1 VATVVTR
8 VVVLS
13 TRFRLTSYLVECLAL
28 DGQLAGVI
36 YEERFR
42 TKGDTWRYL
51 RRTARRE
58 GFWHTLDALAY
69 EVWNRIARR
78 SEFARRAHQILPLAT
93 ADAMVAGTAPV
104 YTVADHNAP
113 DTLALIRSLEPDLL
127 VVHACGILKP
137 ATYGLA
143 RLAAINIHCGV
154 LPEYRGH
161 ASTFWSMFNED
172 ADNIGVTVH
181 LVAKTVDTGAPVGIT
196 RVPMSADDD
205 DMTMWL
211 KAFRAGTEIVRRV
224 ARDADHNAVPTGRYE
239 GRTGPHYPRQ
249 GLTHHLRFR
258 VSRLPR
264 LRAAARHRAAD
275 ASRA

>member
-1 VATVVTR
+1 MTR

-13 TRFRLTSYLVECLAL
+13 KRFRLTSYLVEGLAL

-42 TKGDTWRYL
+42 SKMDTWRYL

-58 GFWHTLDALAY
+58 GFWHTVDAFAY
-69 EVWNRIARR
+69 EAWNRMARR
-78 SEFARRAHQILPLAT
+78 SEFRARADEILPLRSAEPL
-93 ADAMVAGTAPV
+93 VAGSAPV
-104 YTVADHNAP
+104 YTVSDHNAP
-113 DTLALIRSLEPDLL
+113 DTLALIASLSPDLL

-181 LVAKTVDTGAPVGIT
+181 LIAKTVDTGAPVSVT
-196 RVPMSADDD
+196 RIGMSSDDD

-211 KAFRAGTEIVRRV
+211 KAFRAGAESVRRL
-224 ARDADHNAVPTGRYE
+224 ARNAEQGVPTGQYE
-239 GRTGPHYPRQ
+239 GNSGPHYPRQ
-249 GLTHHLRFR
+249 GLTHYLRFR
-258 VSRLPR
+258 LSRLPR
-264 LRAAARHRAAD
+264 LRARAHPGAD
-275 ASRA
+275 ATLRQR